1 MSRRTWRNGQGSWSS
16 AYSVAVVCM
25 IYRVAC
31 PISTSL
37 RSLYRALI
45 MFMYIYI
52 MKDLLYK
59 VVYGALVFQTNFCY
73 KSTR

>member
-1 MSRRTWRNGQGSWSS
+1 MGKVP
-16 AYSVAVVCM
+16 AHLPYSVAVVCM

-37 RSLYRALI
+37 RSLYRGSN
-45 MFMYIYI
+45 YVYVRTYT
-52 MKDLLYK
+52 KDLLYK
-59 VVYGALVFQTNFCY
+59 VVYGALVFLTNFCY